1 MAYDLGEVNPS
12 DVVFFEK
19 LKESKNSVVF
29 KVAVCG
35 KTCVMK
41 VYHTRGPSDCDPPDR
56 EIELFICE
64 STAYQRLKAKGLC
77 GRRVPHFYGTITEI
91 QPTLWP
97 SLHMFIDDELA
108 PNAILIEHIAN
119 MEPIG
124 LSNFSEHRL
133 AELSHI
139 LEDIHRAK
147 VLHGDPYPRNMTV
160 VPGEQE
166 RVLWIDF
173 DSAQTFSEGPGPL
186 SPRQDTW
193 FKEEVEMMEFFVQ
206 ALAEDYKEG
215 KINRTRPY

>member
-1 MAYDLGEVNPS
+1 
-12 DVVFFEK
+12 
-19 LKESKNSVVF
+19 
-29 KVAVCG
+29 
-35 KTCVMK
+35 
-41 VYHTRGPSDCDPPDR
+41 
-56 EIELFICE
+56 
-64 STAYQRLKAKGLC
+64 
-77 GRRVPHFYGTITEI
+77 
-91 QPTLWP
+91 
-97 SLHMFIDDELA
+97 
-108 PNAILIEHIAN
+108 

-147 VLHGDPYPRNMTV
+147 VLHGDPYPRNMMV

-206 ALAEDYKEG
+206 ALVGSSLLAYSS
-215 KINRTRPY
+215 N